1 MPSFGIGINP
11 YKRNNGSVQGN
22 TYPIAC
28 MAWYAPGYAPVPLLF
43 KFEGYDGVLQ
53 TVCGIKILST
63 ANKSYDGCRVYEYIC
78 EAVIGGIKY
87 GFKIVFY
94 ILYCRWILIF

>member
-11 YKRNNGSVQGN
+11 YKPDNGNIKGN
-22 TYPIAC
+22 THPIAC
-28 MAWYAPGYAPVPLLF
+28 MAWYAPGYAPTPLIF
-43 KFEGYDGVLQ
+43 KFEGHNGTIE
-53 TVCGIKILST
+53 TVSCIKVIST
-63 ANKSYDGCRVYEYIC
+63 ANKSYDSSGVYEYIC

-94 ILYCRWILIF
+94 ILDCRWILIF

>member
-11 YKRNNGSVQGN
+11 YKRNNGSVRGN

-28 MAWYAPGYAPVPLLF
+28 MAWYVPGRAPVPLLF
-43 KFEGYDGVLQ
+43 KFEGHNGMVE
-53 TVCGIKILST
+53 TVSCIKVNST
-63 ANKSYDGCRVYEYIC
+63 ANKSYDGCSVYEYMC
-78 EAVIGGIKY
+78 EAVINGIKY

-94 ILYCRWILIF
+94 ILDCRWILIF